1 MAWAILAGVLSFIG
15 YFYYAFIVTDDRW
28 SRAKM
33 FVCLILVTLSALA
46 IVYFEQSRV
55 YCAQQKVVKTIDSV
69 SSQYVEYTTTDG
81 ETHRRRNNL
90 IQAGSEVCVQTAKSE
105 IKWWL

>member
-1 MAWAILAGVLSFIG
+1 MAWAILAGVISFIG

-55 YCAQQKVVKTIDSV
+55 FCAQTKVVRSIDSI
-69 SSQYVEYTTTDG
+69 SSQYIEYTTTDG
-81 ETHRRRNNL
+81 ETHHGRNAL
-90 IQAGSEVCVQTAKSE
+90 IEVGSEVCVQTAKSE